1 MSRLRHLIHRA
12 LSPADA
18 AAAPQERPAGVP
30 AGAEALQAEGPD
42 GTVLQ
47 GWRWRGAEEAPP
59 PEGWA
64 TAVLP
69 AALADAER
77 PLVVTDVDSTLIRQE
92 VIELLAAH
100 AGRETEV
107 AAVTERAMRGEL
119 DFAQSLHAR
128 VETLAGLPASVVDD
142 VVARVEP
149 THGAVELVAA
159 VTAAGGQVCAV
170 SGGFTQVLEPL
181 AERWGLHA
189 SAANTLEVIDGRLTG
204 RILGPVVDRAAK
216 ARMLRHWAV
225 EAGTSPELAVAV
237 GDGANDID
245 LLAAAGC
252 GIALCAKPALRE
264 HADVQLDVPSLAPVR
279 WLLGL

>member
-1 MSRLRHLIHRA
+1 MSQPRRLIHRA

-18 AAAPQERPAGVP
+18 AAPGADRPAAVP
-30 AGAEALQAEGPD
+30 AEAEALHAEGPD
-42 GTVLQ
+42 GSVLE
-47 GWRWRGAEEAPP
+47 GWRWRGAEEVAA

-64 TAVLP
+64 AAVLP
-69 AALADAER
+69 GPLADASA

-100 AGRETEV
+100 AGREAEV

-142 VVARVEP
+142 VVATVEP

-159 VTAAGGQVCAV
+159 VSGAGGRVCAV

-189 SAANTLEVIDGRLTG
+189 WAANTLEVIDGRLTG
-204 RILGPVVDRAAK
+204 RIVGHVVDRAAK
-216 ARMLRHWAV
+216 ARMLRHWAQ
-225 EAGTSPELAVAV
+225 EAGTTPEQAVAL

-252 GIALCAKPALRE
+252 GVALCAKPALRE
-264 HADVQLDVPSLAPVR
+264 HADVELDVPSLTPVR

>member
-1 MSRLRHLIHRA
+1 MSEPRRLIHRA

-18 AAAPQERPAGVP
+18 AAAPQERP

>member
-1 MSRLRHLIHRA
+1 MSQPRRLIHRA

-18 AAAPQERPAGVP
+18 AAPGADRPAAVP
-30 AGAEALQAEGPD
+30 AEAQALRAEGPD
-42 GTVLQ
+42 GTVLE
-47 GWRWRGAEEAPP
+47 GWRWRGTEDVAA

-64 TAVLP
+64 AAVLP
-69 AALADAER
+69 GPLADASA

-100 AGRETEV
+100 AGREAEV

-142 VVARVEP
+142 VVATVEP

-159 VTAAGGQVCAV
+159 VSAAGGRVCAV

-189 SAANTLEVIDGRLTG
+189 WAANTLEVIDGRLTG
-204 RILGPVVDRAAK
+204 RIVGHVVDRAAK
-216 ARMLRHWAV
+216 ARMLRHWAQ
-225 EAGTSPELAVAV
+225 EAGTAPEHAVAL

-252 GIALCAKPALRE
+252 GVALCAKPALRE
-264 HADVQLDVPSLAPVR
+264 HADVELDVPSLTPVR

>member
-1 MSRLRHLIHRA
+1 MSQPRRLIHRA

-18 AAAPQERPAGVP
+18 AAPGADRPAAVP
-30 AGAEALQAEGPD
+30 AEAEALHAEGPD
-42 GTVLQ
+42 GTVLE
-47 GWRWRGAEEAPP
+47 GWRWRGAEEVAA

-64 TAVLP
+64 AAVLP
-69 AALADAER
+69 GPLADASA

-100 AGRETEV
+100 AGREAEV

-142 VVARVEP
+142 VVATVEP

-159 VTAAGGQVCAV
+159 VSGAGGRVCAV

-189 SAANTLEVIDGRLTG
+189 WAANTLEVIDGRLTG
-204 RILGPVVDRAAK
+204 RIVGHVVDRAAK
-216 ARMLRHWAV
+216 ARMLRHWAQ
-225 EAGTSPELAVAV
+225 EAGTTPEQAVAL

-245 LLAAAGC
+245 LLGAAGC
-252 GIALCAKPALRE
+252 GVALCAKPALRE
-264 HADVQLDVPSLAPVR
+264 HADVELDVPSLTPVR

>member
-1 MSRLRHLIHRA
+1 MSQPRRLIHRA

-18 AAAPQERPAGVP
+18 AAPGADRPAAVP
-30 AGAEALQAEGPD
+30 AAAEALHAEGPD
-42 GTVLQ
+42 GTVLE
-47 GWRWRGAEEAPP
+47 GWRWRGAEEVAA

-64 TAVLP
+64 AAVLP
-69 AALADAER
+69 GPLADASA

-100 AGRETEV
+100 AGREAEV

-142 VVARVEP
+142 VVATVEP

-159 VTAAGGQVCAV
+159 VSGAGGRVCAV

-189 SAANTLEVIDGRLTG
+189 WAANTLEVIDGRLTG
-204 RILGPVVDRAAK
+204 RIVGHVVDRAAK
-216 ARMLRHWAV
+216 ARMLRHWAQ
-225 EAGTSPELAVAV
+225 EAGTTPEQAVAL

-252 GIALCAKPALRE
+252 GVALCAKPALRE
-264 HADVQLDVPSLAPVR
+264 HADVELDVPSLTPVR

>member
-1 MSRLRHLIHRA
+1 MSQPRRLIHRA

-18 AAAPQERPAGVP
+18 AAPGADRPAAVP
-30 AGAEALQAEGPD
+30 AEAQALRAEGPD
-42 GTVLQ
+42 GTVLE
-47 GWRWRGAEEAPP
+47 GWRWRGTEDVAA
-59 PEGWA
+59 PEGWGE
-64 TAVLP
+64 AVLP
-69 AALADAER
+69 GPLADASA

-100 AGRETEV
+100 AGREAEV

-142 VVARVEP
+142 VVATVEP

-159 VTAAGGQVCAV
+159 VSAAGGRVCAV

-189 SAANTLEVIDGRLTG
+189 WAANTLEVIDGRLTG
-204 RILGPVVDRAAK
+204 RIVGHVVDRAAK
-216 ARMLRHWAV
+216 ARMLRHWAQ
-225 EAGTSPELAVAV
+225 EAGTAPEHAVAL

-252 GIALCAKPALRE
+252 GVALCAKPALRE
-264 HADVQLDVPSLAPVR
+264 HADVELDVPSLTPVR